1 MVYAMLSIGVL
12 GFIVWSYLVTS
23 LLDKNSF
30 YLIINIFIQGWY
42 ILKLYNTF
50 NSINLYNY
58 SKLADYSILF
68 EYALENK
75 LIIFSRFWINEL
87 ILIVKYFCINI
98 RYVYYDSSN
107 WNKYIDS
114 SVSETLHENN
124 FNFNLFRKA
133 YLHYKGK
140 EFTYSDEWLIWFI
153 GFVEGDGAILE
164 SKGRLYFVVTQKES
178 MILDEIK
185 NVLEFGIVKY
195 FNKFSRYIVSNNPD
209 CFLLYLL
216 FNGNLVLNSRII
228 QLNKWYKILL
238 ELKKLQISKN
248 FDLDKIPNIIVNPLK
263 PTLKDSWLSGFTDAE
278 GCFSVTIRKKDNKS
292 LCSCRFILDQK
303 DAKEFLL
310 YLQKLFNFGSVNLR
324 NKTNNVYRL
333 TIHMNNPLRKNFP
346 LLIEYFYNFPLKT
359 TKYLNFKLW
368 CKVIDLIK
376 LKKHNSK
383 EGLELIKKL
392 RTEINKYI
400 IENKSIDSSKCS

>member
-1 MVYAMLSIGVL
+1 MLSIGVL
-12 GFIVWSYLVTS
+12 GFIVWSYLVAS

-42 ILKLYNTF
+42 TLKLYNTF
-50 NSINLYNY
+50 YSINLYNY
-58 SKLADYSILF
+58 SKLADCYILF
-68 EYALENK
+68 KYALENK
-75 LIIFSRFWINEL
+75 LIIFSRFWINSL
-87 ILIVKYFCINI
+87 ILIVKYFYINI
-98 RYVYYDSSN
+98 RYIYYDSSN
-107 WNKYIDS
+107 RNKYIDS
-114 SVSETLHENN
+114 AISETLHENN

-140 EFTYSDEWLIWFI
+140 EFIYSDEWLTWFI

-178 MILDEIK
+178 KILDEIK
-185 NVLEFGIVKY
+185 NVLEFGAVKY

-238 ELKKLQISKN
+238 ELKKLHISKN
-248 FDLDKIPNIIVNPLK
+248 FDLDKIPNIIVNPVK
-263 PTLKDSWLSGFTDAE
+263 PRLKDSWLSGFTDAE

-333 TIHMNNPLRKNFP
+333 TIHMNNPLRKNFS
-346 LLIEYFYNFPLKT
+346 LLIEYFHDFPLKT
-359 TKYLNFKLW
+359 TKYLNFQLW

-383 EGLELIKKL
+383 EGLKLIKKL
-392 RTEINKYI
+392 RTEMNKYI
-400 IENKSIDSSKCS
+400 IENKSIGSSKYS